1 MRPHRDRSHRAII
14 VPELYDVANGHHVTA
29 SRTTYRARSWKL
41 EGGLERVTIQQS
53 WNSTTSSLLAG
64 ARRRPLGGETS
75 RPSGDERR
83 AAGDPDGALALPAA
97 ACVSLPCSLKSPQ
110 ESAALSRR
118 RSELAELVRS
128 PPGSGGNLTTGRLF
142 SLEEPARSA
151 DVLCS
156 PVEQRVVIRGAV
168 LGYAHCTNPSRSP
181 ASGDPES
188 LIVGNPDGALGLQ
201 PCHDA
206 CAALLTFRP
215 KWGAVP
221 AGAIDDDGRLPNPT
235 RFEGHPDRPRSFVFT
250 KVSTL
255 AQGRLSSTLD
265 NLVQLL
271 VVR

>member
-1 MRPHRDRSHRAII
+1 MA
-14 VPELYDVANGHHVTA
+14 
-29 SRTTYRARSWKL
+29 WKL

-53 WNSTTSSLLAG
+53 WKSTTSSLLAG

-75 RPSGDERR
+75 RPSGGKRR
-83 AAGDPDGALALPAA
+83 AAGDADGALALPAA
-97 ACVSLPCSLKSPQ
+97 ACVSLPCCLKSPQ

-118 RSELAELVRS
+118 RSGLAESVRS
-128 PPGSGGNLTTGRLF
+128 RAGSGGNLSTERLL
-142 SLEEPARSA
+142 SLEEAARSA

-156 PVEQRVVIRGAV
+156 PVEQRVVIGGAV

-181 ASGDPES
+181 ARGDPED

-201 PCHDA
+201 PCDDA
-206 CAALLTFRP
+206 CAVLLTLRP

-221 AGAIDDDGRLPNPT
+221 AGAIEDDGRLPNPT
-235 RFEGHPDRPRSFVFT
+235 RFEGQPDGPRSFVFT
-250 KVSTL
+250 KVSRL